1 MLPLIVDTDGDR
13 ALLEQMVVD
22 ACSSGVT
29 DVAVFLMKLMVMDRA
44 PGLYGESTGHL
55 PNEVTCELQR
65 IVRED
70 GWRGIEAIQA
80 RMDQMVASKRVGVAA
95 RFDCRATLPLGDLRE
110 GCSIAPKID
119 TREVGHDCRTTHEQP
134 SERMSKSSCLSSLWR
149 SGRRLLA
156 SPAP

>member
-22 ACSSGVT
+22 ACSSGMI

-80 RMDQMVASKRVGVAA
+80 RMEQMVASKRAGV
-95 RFDCRATLPLGDLRE
+95 
-110 GCSIAPKID
+110 CS
-119 TREVGHDCRTTHEQP
+119 
-134 SERMSKSSCLSSLWR
+134 
-149 SGRRLLA
+149 
-156 SPAP
+156 

>member
-22 ACSSGVT
+22 ACSSGMV

-44 PGLYGESTGHL
+44 PGLYGESTSHL
-55 PNEVTCELQR
+55 PTDVTCELQR

-80 RMDQMVASKRVGVAA
+80 RMDQMVASKRAGV
-95 RFDCRATLPLGDLRE
+95 
-110 GCSIAPKID
+110 CS
-119 TREVGHDCRTTHEQP
+119 
-134 SERMSKSSCLSSLWR
+134 
-149 SGRRLLA
+149 
-156 SPAP
+156 

>member
-22 ACSSGVT
+22 ACSSGMV

-44 PGLYGESTGHL
+44 PGLYGASTCHL
-55 PNEVTCELQR
+55 PTEVTCELQQ

-80 RMDQMVASKRVGVAA
+80 RMDQMVASKKTRT
-95 RFDCRATLPLGDLRE
+95 CR
-110 GCSIAPKID
+110 
-119 TREVGHDCRTTHEQP
+119 
-134 SERMSKSSCLSSLWR
+134 
-149 SGRRLLA
+149 
-156 SPAP
+156 